1 MHSFSD
7 DSAYAIVNLLTD
19 TEPTNSSSP
28 ADDTTRKTAVG
39 EETNQVPQSPHL
51 AAINVFADSGVPTI
65 VEDQDSVLDNESPVL
80 KAPVCDAQDDKQPT
94 TQDNESHVTTI
105 PEETITTDCQTED
118 RCTNGTSTSSPSP
131 GVCLDDTLKLPAAS
145 ENLAPRS
152 SYMVAIRRIPCDD
165 SSIPMLAEDKVNCD
179 PCTPACSDETV
190 KIQRNPAY
198 DVIDDKFTTANQD
211 QTVKMQR
218 NPAYDVI
225 DDKFTT
231 ANQDQTVKM
240 QRNPAYDAIDDKFTT
255 ANQDQTVKMQRN
267 LAYNVINDKFTTANQ
282 DETVKMQRNPAYT
295 AINHASSEVYSYDY
309 VTVFTTSANDTATTS
324 IKMQQNPAYTTVNHC
339 HRSTQQNS

>member
-7 DSAYAIVNLLTD
+7 DSAYVIENLLTD

-39 EETNQVPQSPHL
+39 KETNQAPQSPHL
-51 AAINVFADSGVPTI
+51 VSINIPFDDSGVPTI
-65 VEDQDSVLDNESPVL
+65 VEDQDSVLVIENPLL

-105 PEETITTDCQTED
+105 PEETIETDRQTD
-118 RCTNGTSTSSPSP
+118 NLCTNDTSTSSPSP
-131 GVCLDDTLKLPAAS
+131 GVCLDGTLKLPAAS

-152 SYMVAIRRIPCDD
+152 SYMVAINIPCDD
-165 SSIPMLAEDKVNCD
+165 SSIPMLAEDKVNRD
-179 PCTPACSDETV
+179 PCTPACSDE
-190 KIQRNPAY
+190 
-198 DVIDDKFTTANQD
+198 
-211 QTVKMQR
+211 TVKMQR

-231 ANQDQTVKM
+231 TN
-240 QRNPAYDAIDDKFTT
+240 R
-255 ANQDQTVKMQRN
+255 
-267 LAYNVINDKFTTANQ
+267 

-295 AINHASSEVYSYDY
+295 ATNRASSEVYSYDY
-309 VTVFTTSANDTATTS
+309 VTVFTTSANNTATTS
-324 IKMQQNPAYTTVNHC
+324 IKMQQNPAYTTVDHC